1 MDCVYQTFKK
11 KEFYS
16 PLHYINLIHY
26 INLNFLTRIFVGEQ
40 GTGDVHYIIK
50 TCSLLTQLFCV
61 NMERK

>member
-26 INLNFLTRIFVGEQ
+26 INLNFLTRIFAGGQE
-40 GTGDVHYIIK
+40 TDVHYIIK

-61 NMERK
+61 NMERQ